1 MLIAN
6 HSQLR
11 EPQPHSTAYKLIEGI
26 WRRLYPQNDLD
37 EEGEMGAL
45 LSAKPGRASEAG
57 STVMAPLER
66 EGLAGRF
73 PISTAAGAQCHS
85 RSRPTYRYQRI
96 DSPLKAAGNPE

>member
-1 MLIAN
+1 MLITN

-45 LSAKPGRASEAG
+45 LSAKPGRGLGGGIDCDG
-57 STVMAPLER
+57 SFR
-66 EGLAGRF
+66 KRGLARRF
-73 PISTAAGAQCHS
+73 PIYTAAGAQCHS

-96 DSPLKAAGNPE
+96 DSPLRAAGNA

>member
-1 MLIAN
+1 MLITN

-45 LSAKPGRASEAG
+45 LSAKPGRGLGGGIDCDGSFRKRGTRGAVPDIHRRGGPMSLAFASDLP
-57 STVMAPLER
+57 V
-66 EGLAGRF
+66 
-73 PISTAAGAQCHS
+73 
-85 RSRPTYRYQRI
+85 PT
-96 DSPLKAAGNPE
+96 D